1 MTFTIT
7 EWFNC
12 DEKSLVLSQLNS
24 GNTYVFVQNMH
35 NFGAAWIFDF
45 GSIQRPYSNSNLW
58 KQKKNIQKLSK
69 LPIDKNI
76 CKSFDKIDP
85 KAKAF
90 YFHIDKAE
98 RIAHCIKSCKTA
110 KQRIFAR
117 EQTFTYH
124 QVMRAFLPFFLICHD
139 DFSGYLIDIWR
150 KIWRARQLQASHNR
164 SNVPSVFETVQHPGI
179 RFFFRQVHELSN
191 KIS

>member
-1 MTFTIT
+1 MQLESSTSAPFKGLTLTATF
-7 EWFNC
+7 EN
-12 DEKSLVLSQLNS
+12 
-24 GNTYVFVQNMH
+24 
-35 NFGAAWIFDF
+35 
-45 GSIQRPYSNSNLW
+45 
-58 KQKKNIQKLSK
+58 KKNIQKLSK
-69 LPIDKNI
+69 LPTRTSAKVLIR
-76 CKSFDKIDP
+76 STP
-85 KAKAF
+85 AKAKAF

-98 RIAHCIKSCKTA
+98 RIAHCIKSCKTP

-124 QVMRAFLPFFLICHD
+124 QVMRAFLPFFLICHG

-164 SNVPSVFETVQHPGI
+164 SNVPTVFETVQHPGI